1 MNTPTNFDT
10 SAYVRMYVCVYH
22 DYIHNITDTFCAIKC
37 TVYVCMYM
45 CICIRISEDFQARL
59 MQQVT
64 DKVKESERLF
74 KEELSLRERR
84 TRDERER
91 EFEEW
96 KRAER
101 QRHEEEMDRVRKPLL
116 EMIEKLQQDKQ
127 QVEVSAM
134 EQRGTLMRV

>member
-1 MNTPTNFDT
+1 MSIYTISLIPCVLLNILC
-10 SAYVRMYVCVYH
+10 MYVC
-22 DYIHNITDTFCAIKC
+22 TL
-37 TVYVCMYM
+37 

-127 QVEVSAM
+127 QAEVSAM
-134 EQRGTLMRV
+134 EQRGMFMRI

>member
-1 MNTPTNFDT
+1 
-10 SAYVRMYVCVYH
+10 MYVHVY
-22 DYIHNITDTFCAIKC
+22 
-37 TVYVCMYM
+37 
-45 CICIRISEDFQARL
+45 CIRISEDFQARL

-134 EQRGTLMRV
+134 EQRGMLMRV